1 MFCVIS
7 QDILNIL
14 LIYNINF
21 RYMVHNRTLMY
32 LFYGIAEN

>member
-14 LIYNINF
+14 LIYNIYF

-32 LFYGIAEN
+32 LYNGIAEH